1 MCSVVWMRSKR
12 MLGMSAL
19 PQAVHIIWTCAEH
32 SFLDPQ
38 VALAHLRISRRT
50 CLPKVYTANESP
62 KLIATL
68 AYESSEAIAFRK
80 NSWLHVMLC
89 CTLTRLH
96 ALRLVDETLHHFSIT
111 ATGTTL
117 VHIRPLGT
125 PALILL
131 ALSGIQK
138 DIAQRI
144 LLNIKARGSKGEA
157 AIDEGRNPRVVQGF
171 VHHPFEEVD
180 V

>member
-1 MCSVVWMRSKR
+1 MHSQ
-12 MLGMSAL
+12 L
-19 PQAVHIIWTCAEH
+19 HI
-32 SFLDPQ
+32 
-38 VALAHLRISRRT
+38 V
-50 CLPKVYTANESP
+50 
-62 KLIATL
+62 
-68 AYESSEAIAFRK
+68 
-80 NSWLHVMLC
+80 LC
-89 CTLTRLH
+89 CTLTRLR

-157 AIDEGRNPRVVQGF
+157 AIDEGRIPRVVQGF
-171 VHHPFEEVD
+171 VHQPFVEID